1 MIAAI
6 KVTIKTHKIIVNGG
20 LWPKIIVSQKG
31 TQGPPGT
38 INSFDPGDLA
48 ALFSSI

>member
-6 KVTIKTHKIIVNGG
+6 KVTIKT
-20 LWPKIIVSQKG
+20 PKIIVSQKG
-31 TQGPPGT
+31 TQGRPGT